1 MRRARDAADWLMRV
15 RTERRLI
22 GTLPPD
28 LLPEDADGA
37 AAVQRAIADAMGGAV
52 VGFKIGATGARM
64 QAYLGLD
71 APIGGVMLAAD
82 VHQSPSTLAFA
93 DFVKPGVECEIA
105 VRLGRDLPHGP
116 CDAERAAASIADV
129 FAGIEVVENHY
140 AADAP
145 SVGVLTIASDRM
157 YHAAA
162 VLGAKP
168 ATPFDPR
175 AMATLRGTMTVDG
188 VLRDSGE
195 GTGLL
200 GDPLR
205 CLMWLA
211 ESPLAAAFGGLR
223 AGQVVLLGSV
233 TPPLW
238 LDAPATVTVA
248 FDGLP
253 PVNVRLS

>member
-1 MRRARDAADWLMRV
+1 MSRAGDAADWLMRV
-15 RTERRLI
+15 RAERQLVA
-22 GTLPPD
+22 TLPPN
-28 LLPEDADGA
+28 LLPADADGA
-37 AAVQRAIADAMGGAV
+37 ASVQRAMADAKGGTVA
-52 VGFKIGATGARM
+52 GFKIGATAARM
-64 QAYLGLD
+64 QAFLGLD

-82 VHQSPSTLAFA
+82 VHRSPATLSFA

-105 VRLGRDLPHGP
+105 VRLGSDLPHGP
-116 CDAERAAASIADV
+116 CDAERAAASVADV
-129 FAGIEVVENHY
+129 FAAIEIVENRY
-140 AADAP
+140 AAAAP
-145 SVGVLTIASDRM
+145 SVGALTIASDRM

-162 VLGAKP
+162 VLGANPGRKL
-168 ATPFDPR
+168 DPR
-175 AMATLRGTMTVDG
+175 GMAALRGTMTVDG

-195 GTGLL
+195 GAGLL

-205 CLMWLA
+205 CLIWLA

-238 LDAPATVTVA
+238 LDSPAAVTVA

-253 PVNVRLS
+253 SVDVRLS

>member
-1 MRRARDAADWLMRV
+1 MSRARDAADWLMRA
-15 RTERRLI
+15 RAERRLI

-28 LLPEDADGA
+28 LLPEDANGA
-37 AAVQRAIADAMGGAV
+37 AAVQRAMADAMGGDVA
-52 VGFKIGATGARM
+52 GFKIGATAARM

-71 APIGGVMLAAD
+71 APIGGVMLASD
-82 VHQSPSTLAFA
+82 VHKSPASLAFA
-93 DFVKPGVECEIA
+93 EFINPGVECEIA

-116 CDAERAAASIADV
+116 CDADRAAASIADV
-129 FAGIEVVENHY
+129 FAAIELVESRF
-140 AADAP
+140 AVDAP

-157 YHAAA
+157 YHAGA
-162 VLGAKP
+162 VLGSPP
-168 ATPFDPR
+168 ASPLDPR
-175 AMATLRGTMTVDG
+175 AMVTLRGTMTVNDG
-188 VLRDSGE
+188 LRDSGE
-195 GTGLL
+195 GAGLL

-238 LDAPATVTVA
+238 LEAPAAVTVA